1 MSESNAP
8 SASLS
13 KVRHDMRTPINH
25 ILGYSEL
32 LAEEA
37 AEIQPDALAA
47 DLDKIR
53 AAAHSLLG
61 LIDTHLSEDGVA
73 KLLAGESAG
82 PDVLETHNPGDRAPE
97 AAVAASAAAT
107 DDPSMVAG
115 RILVVDDNPENCETL
130 SRRLVKQG
138 HQVAVAHDGLKALE
152 MLREGAFDL
161 VLLDIL
167 MPGIDGYRVLN
178 TMKSETRLRHI
189 PVIMISAL
197 DQLESVVRCIES
209 GAEDYLSKPFNPTL
223 LRARIGASLEKK
235 ALRDDEQQH
244 LRVIEETQD
253 RLKHELDE
261 AARYVRSIIPAPI
274 DDPVKIDWCYIPSTE
289 LGGDAFGYHLIDEHH
304 LAIYLLD
311 VCGHG
316 VGASLLSV
324 TAMNVIRS
332 GSLAGTDF
340 RDPAQVLK
348 ALNDAF
354 PMERQN
360 NMYFTIWYGVF
371 DLRTRVLS
379 HASGGHPPALLIEPG
394 GEVSELRVPG
404 LLIGAVEGMDYRS
417 ETTEIPPGAQLLVF
431 SDGVYEITR
440 PDSTMA
446 TLDDFK
452 AVAVKLAKDP
462 DQLTKL
468 SNWATELQGSPTL
481 EDDYSL
487 IRVRF

>member
-1 MSESNAP
+1 MSESNAT

-37 AEIQPDALAA
+37 AEMQPDALAA
-47 DLDKIR
+47 DLNKIR
-53 AAAHSLLG
+53 TAAQMLLG
-61 LIDTHLSEDGVA
+61 LIDKHLSDDGVA
-73 KLLAGESAG
+73 KLLAGESAVS
-82 PDVLETHNPGDRAPE
+82 DVRETHDSGERLPE
-97 AAVAASAAAT
+97 AVAADES
-107 DDPSMVAG
+107 SIVAG

-138 HQVAVAHDGLKALE
+138 HEVAVAYNGLNALE
-152 MLREGAFDL
+152 ILREGAFDL

-167 MPGIDGYRVLN
+167 MPGIDGYGVLN

-197 DQLESVVRCIES
+197 DQMESVVRCIES

-274 DDPVKIDWCYIPSTE
+274 DEPVKIDWCYIPSTE

-304 LAIYLLD
+304 FAIYLLD

-379 HASGGHPPALLIEPG
+379 HASGGHPPAILIEAG
-394 GEVSELRVPG
+394 GSVSELRAPG

-440 PDSTMA
+440 SDGTMA
-446 TLDDFK
+446 ALDDFK
-452 AVAVKLAKDP
+452 AVAVEFAKDP
-462 DQLTKL
+462 DELAKL
-468 SNWATELQGSPTL
+468 SNWATDLQGSPTL

-487 IRVRF
+487 IRVQF